1 MIIKAI
7 IVVCYITLHTFTV
20 NPGNQSKIFIDLFL
34 EPKKVSSGKFKGFDV
49 YDLSDLM
56 VYQGTGKKRRELY
69 IIRRDTDESLLF
81 FQDTITDARIY
92 HLKFFKRDE
101 QDLRVVIMLDVEG
114 DVSVGQHIFRIR
126 DKEVTYC
133 GFINYAADDFNFSS
147 LGFHARIETVDDRI
161 ILSFDTKN
169 IIDYSMDTLI
179 DGSDLKF
186 EIVRHDVIRL
196 Q

>member
-34 EPKKVSSGKFKGFDV
+34 EPKKVSIGKFKGFDV

-81 FQDTITDARIY
+81 FQDTIADTRIY
-92 HLKFFKRDE
+92 HLKFFKSDE
-101 QDLRVVIMLDVEG
+101 PRLPTVMMLDVEG
-114 DVSVGQHIFRIR
+114 YISVGQHIFLIG
-126 DKEVTYC
+126 DKEATYC
-133 GFINYAADDFNFSS
+133 GFISYAADDYNFSS
-147 LGFHARIETVDDRI
+147 LGLHARIESVDDRI
-161 ILSFDTKN
+161 ILSFDTEN